1 MFHLIFAAPDTKLFY
16 VQLVF
21 GAAFLWP
28 LLMWAGL
35 RALDKLV
42 GTPFKIVVETW
53 TSSDWAFYYAVR
65 FAAASFITAMSI
77 LALAIV
83 LAA

>member
-1 MFHLIFAAPDTKLFY
+1 MLSLVFAATDTKLFY

-21 GAAFLWP
+21 AAAFLWP
-28 LLMWAGL
+28 LLMWLGL
-35 RALDKLV
+35 RALDKLI
-42 GTPFKIVVETW
+42 GSPFKDVAGGWSTR
-53 TSSDWAFYYAVR
+53 DWAIYYTGR
-65 FAAASFITAMSI
+65 FAAASFITGMSI